1 MPKSIDKL
9 IMLWYNNYRKLRKEV
24 ITMRE
29 TYYINGKTY
38 VLRFYNGI
46 HRVECEGRVAFEG
59 WYEKCRAF
67 LKDLEVAHIESLL

>member
-1 MPKSIDKL
+1 
-9 IMLWYNNYRKLRKEV
+9 
-24 ITMRE
+24 MRE

-67 LKDLEVAHIESLL
+67 LKDLEVAYIESLL